1 MIRKIKKAIL
11 ETIIRMDEHN
21 TLTASTVHLHQKTF
35 LPYKNFCNAEKDIA
49 VCGAGPSL
57 QYYKP
62 IKEAVHIAVNRAFLY
77 EKVNFDFIFAQDFDG
92 IRMVRKEL
100 IDYKPESCIK
110 FLGATAEPGKKSI
123 PESFAIECDALRFN
137 MDYYIYRDGFRSKM
151 VRDIDS
157 RPLGGMPNVG
167 MSVMQLAL
175 YMNPRKL
182 YIVGC
187 DMSGTHFADGNQS
200 ASELMSEKK
209 QYDAYW
215 EKGQKRLLDK
225 WKEIKYFAEIYYPNT
240 EIISIN
246 PVGLKGIFKDK
257 YQNTEISE
265 MDQQDVTLNG

>member
-1 MIRKIKKAIL
+1 MIRQIKKIIL
-11 ETIIRMDEHN
+11 ESIIRIDEHN
-21 TLTASTVHLHQKTF
+21 TISSSTTLLHQKTF
-35 LPYKNFCNAEKDIA
+35 LPYKNFCNAQKDVV

-62 IKEAVHIAVNRAFLY
+62 IDHALHIAVNRAFLY

-92 IRMVRKEL
+92 IRMVQEEL
-100 IDYKPESCIK
+100 INYRKGSCIK
-110 FLGATAEPGKKSI
+110 FLGATTDMNQKSI
-123 PESFAIECDALRFN
+123 PESFAIKCNALRFN

-151 VRDIDS
+151 VRDIDL

-187 DMSGTHFADGNQS
+187 DMTGTHFADGNQTKE
-200 ASELMSEKK
+200 ELAAEKS
-209 QYDAYW
+209 QYDTYW
-215 EKGQKRLLDK
+215 EEGNKRLLDK
-225 WKEIKYFAEIYYPNT
+225 WREIKIFAQTYYPKT

-246 PVGLKGIFKDK
+246 PVGLKGMFHDI
-257 YQNTEISE
+257 YQA
-265 MDQQDVTLNG
+265 